1 MSGNLSL
8 RVRTEIEELRR
19 IDEAV
24 EKFGAGEDWPPNLLF
39 QVKLALEELA
49 INVMNHGHD
58 DDGEHEMEIT
68 LTSETDKLTIE
79 LSDDG
84 RAFNPLDDAPEPDLD
99 AALEDRPIGGLGVHM
114 VRTFMDEMSYRRDEG
129 KNHLTLIKRRD
140 G

>member
-8 RVRTEIEELRR
+8 RVRTELEELRR

-24 EKFGAGEDWPPNLLF
+24 EKFGEGEGWPPDLLF

-49 INVMNHGHD
+49 INVVNHGHD
-58 DDGEHEMEIT
+58 DDGDHEMEIA
-68 LTSETDKLTIE
+68 LTSEADKLTIE

-99 AALEDRPIGGLGVHM
+99 AAIEDRPIGGLGVHM
-114 VRTFMDEMSYRRDEG
+114 VRTFMDEMHYRRDEG